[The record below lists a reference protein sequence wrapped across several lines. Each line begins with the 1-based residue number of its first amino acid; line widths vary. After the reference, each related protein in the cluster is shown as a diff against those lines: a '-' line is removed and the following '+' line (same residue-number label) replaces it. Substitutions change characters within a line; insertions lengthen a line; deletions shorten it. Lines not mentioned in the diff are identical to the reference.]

1 MSFSCCQRTTWCT
14 EVENEIK
21 LSSAGDGRKSEKV
34 KLEKNRALQWIESH
48 YCARW
53 SLVCTIRVILIGS
66 YENILGKL
74 CDPTMLLIAEFFV
87 LQYWLSQSK
96 AESNS
101 FHYQV
106 AMVEVQLNNDTKV
119 PIGMLIAFSVC
130 TTLLVAVH
138 MLALMI
144 STCILPNIETVCN
157 LHSISLVNE
166 SPHER
171 LHWWVGNYFDDVDN
185 VQEYFLIVG
194 TSRSRGRSPR

>member
-1 MSFSCCQRTTWCT
+1 MRSNNAAYRGIFRFF
-14 EVENEIK
+14 NI
-21 LSSAGDGRKSEKV
+21 D
-34 KLEKNRALQWIESH
+34 
-48 YCARW
+48 W
-53 SLVCTIRVILIGS
+53 SQ
-66 YENILGKL
+66 
-74 CDPTMLLIAEFFV
+74 F
-87 LQYWLSQSK
+87 K

-171 LHWWVGNYFDDVDN
+171 LHW
-185 VQEYFLIVG
+185 
-194 TSRSRGRSPR
+194 